1 MIEGLFG
8 SVAWESPMWPSQQQ
22 QMYDAWNALAHSAY
36 RQAAY
41 DGYARDGMQ
50 NVLSRQQMKLNEVHK
65 IAADVRARHPEMQV
79 KRLGNDCAARS
90 D

>member
-1 MIEGLFG
+1 MIDGFWG
-8 SVAWESPMWPSQQQ
+8 SIAWKSPMWSNSQQRLSDTWNSYAYLAYQ
-22 QMYDAWNALAHSAY
+22 QT
-36 RQAAY
+36 AY

-79 KRLGNDCAARS
+79 KRREEQ
-90 D
+90 